1 MPPIPD
7 ALASRAHELTERRE
21 PFVRAT
27 VVRAQRPT
35 SAHAGDTAVVD
46 AAGRIDGFVG
56 GACVEASVRYY
67 GLRQLAAREP
77 LLLKVVPGEPSGLAE
92 EGAVEVRN
100 PCLSGGAVEIFLE
113 PWHPSPRVVIVGST
127 PVARALAA
135 IGLDLGFDV
144 ELTETIGTPAGGVT
158 GSGIRGGGIPA
169 VPRADDAALIVAS
182 HGREE
187 EPSLEA
193 ALRAGVPY
201 VALVA
206 SPTRGGAVLASL
218 NVDAEQRARVFNPAG
233 LDLGGRTPGEIAV
246 SVFAQLVAE
255 RARLRSAGLT
265 GPGRALPLVEPPGQ
279 AGATPEPPSAI
290 DPVCG
295 MTVAALPTSLHY
307 EYAGTTSYFC
317 SPGCRAAF
325 VADPE
330 RFALAQTHA
339 RPSTSHASTSPG
351 STAHPSTVE
360 H

>member
-1 MPPIPD
+1 MHAGTGVGGHPGSSPPADLIAVPMPPIPD
-7 ALASRAHELTERRE
+7 ALARRAHELTERRE

-77 LLLKVVPGEPSGLAE
+77 VLLRVVPGDPSGVAE
-92 EGAVEVRN
+92 DGAVEVRN

-113 PWHPSPRVVIVGST
+113 PWHPAPRVVVVGAT
-127 PVARALAA
+127 PVARALAT
-135 IGLDLGFDV
+135 IGVDLGFDV
-144 ELTETIGTPAGGVT
+144 ELTETIGAPGTAT
-158 GSGIRGGGIPA
+158 S
-169 VPRADDAALIVAS
+169 PRRDDAALIVAS

-187 EPSLEA
+187 EPALEA

-206 SPTRGGAVLASL
+206 SPTRGAAVLASL

-255 RARLRSAGLT
+255 RFRLRSAGLA
-265 GPGRALPLVEPPGQ
+265 GAAGALPLAVSPGE
-279 AGATPEPPSAI
+279 ADAMLEPPSAI

-307 EYAGTTSYFC
+307 EHAGTTHYFC

-330 RFALAQTHA
+330 RFALTKTHVH
-339 RPSTSHASTSPG
+339 T
-351 STAHPSTVE
+351 STVE

>member
-1 MPPIPD
+1 MTPIPD
-7 ALASRAHELTERRE
+7 ALSRRAHEFTERRE
-21 PFVRAT
+21 SFVRAT

-35 SAHAGDTAVVD
+35 SAHAGDTALVD

-77 LLLKVVPGEPSGLAE
+77 LLLRVVPGEPSGVTE

-113 PWHPSPRVVIVGST
+113 PWHPSPRVVVVGAT

-135 IGLDLGFDV
+135 IGDDLGFDV
-144 ELTETIGTPAGGVT
+144 ELTETIAGPAG
-158 GSGIRGGGIPA
+158 
-169 VPRADDAALIVAS
+169 PRTDDAALIVAS

-187 EPSLEA
+187 EPALEA

-206 SPTRGGAVLASL
+206 SPTRGAAVLSSL

-255 RARLRSAGLT
+255 RARLRGAGLT
-265 GPGRALPLVEPPGQ
+265 GADRPVPRAEMPRQDGT
-279 AGATPEPPSAI
+279 TPEPPSAI

-295 MTVAALPTSLHY
+295 MTVAAVPTSLHY

-325 VADPE
+325 VAEPE
-330 RFALAQTHA
+330 RFALAQTH
-339 RPSTSHASTSPG
+339 PHT
-351 STAHPSTVE
+351 STVE

>member
-7 ALASRAHELTERRE
+7 ALARRAHELTERRE
-21 PFVRAT
+21 SFVRAT

-35 SAHAGDTAVVD
+35 SAHAGDTALVD

-77 LLLKVVPGEPSGLAE
+77 LLLRVVPGEPSGVTE

-113 PWHPSPRVVIVGST
+113 PWHPSPRVVVVGAT

-135 IGLDLGFDV
+135 IGDDLGFDV
-144 ELTETIGTPAGGVT
+144 ELTETMATPAG
-158 GSGIRGGGIPA
+158 
-169 VPRADDAALIVAS
+169 PRADDAALIVAS

-187 EPSLEA
+187 EPALEA

-206 SPTRGGAVLASL
+206 SPTRGAAVLSSL

-255 RARLRSAGLT
+255 RARLRGAGLAA
-265 GPGRALPLVEPPGQ
+265 GEPVPGAQSSEDGRAN
-279 AGATPEPPSAI
+279 PEPPSAI

-295 MTVAALPTSLHY
+295 MTVAAVPSSLHY
-307 EYAGTTSYFC
+307 EFAGKTSYFC

-325 VADPE
+325 VAEPE
-330 RFALAQTHA
+330 RFSLAYPHTH
-339 RPSTSHASTSPG
+339 TLG
-351 STAHPSTVE
+351 STVE
-360 H
+360 S